1 MLMRKT
7 TLLISLLLF
16 LLTHL
21 YSQPVTWDSST
32 SYSTGALVIVGT
44 STYIATTS
52 VPANNPP
59 PDSRYW
65 TDLSV
70 AAANLNVPPET
81 VPTLS
86 TDTILASLP
95 NSAPDSS
102 TAIGSTKIA
111 RMSVRGHIGTG
122 DDERFMRLAVSGNV
136 NVMVRAIG
144 PSLGDVSPS
153 LSTISLLDPTMVI
166 SDSNGTQLTSSNN
179 DNYTTRSESS
189 QIESISNSLSVVI
202 PIKSIESASIADYST
217 GTYYINVR
225 DKSYSSSY
233 GTRVG
238 WVGADVTDTSLPGGF
253 TGVSTRGVIK
263 PGDGSMF
270 ASFEIVGD
278 SNSTRKVFLRAR
290 GASLGNFGVKN
301 VLSNIN
307 VKLFKLGGTAPTLIN
322 SNNNYIDQ
330 LNKSEIATKAQSFY
344 GTLDDTDAA
353 LITDLQPGYYSI
365 WAESESGASGVGW
378 VGIDDITP

>member
-1 MLMRKT
+1 MQMRKT
-7 TLLISLLLF
+7 TLIISLLLF
-16 LLTHL
+16 LSTHL
-21 YSQPVTWDSST
+21 HSQPVTWDSST

-52 VPANNPP
+52 VPANKTPP
-59 PDSRYW
+59 NTTYW

-70 AAANLNVPPET
+70 AALALNVPVEE

-95 NSAPDSS
+95 NSAPDANSS
-102 TAIGSTKIA
+102 SGGTKIV

-144 PSLGDVSPS
+144 PSLGDLSSS
-153 LSTISLLDPTMVI
+153 LASISLLDPTMFV
-166 SDSNGTQLTSSNN
+166 SDSNKTQLTSKSN
-179 DNYTTRSESS
+179 DNYTTRSEFS
-189 QIESISNSLSVVI
+189 QIESISSSLSVVI
-202 PIKSIESASIADYST
+202 PIKSIESASIADYTT
-217 GTYYINVR
+217 GTYYFNIR
-225 DKSYSSSY
+225 DNSYSSSY

-238 WVGADVTDTSLPGGF
+238 WVGADVTDTSLSGGF
-253 TGVSTRGVIK
+253 TGISTRGVIK

-278 SNSTRKVFLRAR
+278 ANSTRKIFLRAR
-290 GASLGNFGVKN
+290 GASLANFGVKN

-307 VKLFKLGGTAPTLIN
+307 VKLLKLDGTLID
-322 SNNNYIDQ
+322 SNNNYIEKS
-330 LNKSEIATKAQSFY
+330 NKAEIATKALSFF
-344 GTLDDTDAA
+344 GTLDDTDAG
-353 LITDLQPGYYSI
+353 LITDLGPGYYSM
-365 WAESESGASGVGW
+365 WAESESGATGVGW